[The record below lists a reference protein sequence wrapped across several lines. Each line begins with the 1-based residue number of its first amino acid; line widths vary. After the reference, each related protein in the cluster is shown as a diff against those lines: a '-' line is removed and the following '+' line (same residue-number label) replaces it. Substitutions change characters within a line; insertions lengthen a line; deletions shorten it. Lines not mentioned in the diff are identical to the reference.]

1 MNIIFGVIFVSSL
14 AAGWAFGYLQKMSLF
29 ETIVCIGIAGFVG
42 SSIIALIF
50 SYLYFLQKE
59 TNTDKIKRLEHE
71 INQIKEIKR
80 IE

>member
-14 AAGWAFGYLQKMSLF
+14 AAGWAFGYLQQMSLF